1 MLFLLSPLHWPE
13 TTGMSCFGRKHALPG
28 KIIAEACSLALS
40 DRQMTVDMGQLS
52 SNRFH
57 AAGEYGDSVGFDIH
71 LQGCSTVV
79 SQRVGISF
87 YGVSDIHEP
96 ELLSVDE
103 ENDASDGIAIALF
116 NESGELVK
124 LNQPPENWVHLT
136 RGDMKLH
143 MQARYKATH
152 YPVTGERQMDR
163 YGFL

>member
-1 MLFLLSPLHWPE
+1 MGTLW
-13 TTGMSCFGRKHALPG
+13 AL
-28 KIIAEACSLALS
+28 IFTFRAAALS
-40 DRQMTVDMGQLS
+40 
-52 SNRFH
+52 
-57 AAGEYGDSVGFDIH
+57 SVSGWGF
-71 LQGCSTVV
+71 
-79 SQRVGISF
+79 RF